1 MRRGF
6 HLDERA
12 AGLLLHV
19 TSLPGRFGAG
29 GFGPEARAFVDFLAS
44 ARLRWWQMLPL
55 GPGGGSP
62 YSSTSVFAADPSLVD
77 IERLV
82 GDGLLDASDLP
93 AQANHER
100 RADFGANQRARRAL
114 LERAFEHA
122 KQRRWHLDE
131 RRAYFDR
138 EAWWLA
144 DYALYASLKRA
155 HGESPYWQWPDA
167 LRRHDDA
174 ALAAF
179 ARHHGDSIELEI
191 FLQYLLS
198 RDLEALRSYAAER
211 GVGLMGDA
219 PIFVAHD
226 SADVWAHPELFAIDS
241 NGDLTEVAGVPPDA
255 FSDEGQLWGNPL
267 YDWGKIAETGYRFW
281 ISRLGKAF
289 ETFDCVRLDHFIG
302 FQRYWAIPRNAKTAK
317 AGVYRKGPGRALF
330 TALKH
335 ALGDVAIVAEDLGVL
350 TDEVRALRDS
360 QKFPGM
366 NVLQFSFD
374 PSPGA
379 ESGRP
384 HRYPKRS
391 VVYTGTHDN
400 DTLAG
405 WLGGPPSDA
414 SADVRASYERE
425 RAFALKYLGLPEG
438 APLRT
443 AVDAFVR
450 AAFANQAELAIVPVQ
465 DVLGLGRE
473 ARMNRPGIAEGNWGF
488 RLRRDDLGDDAA
500 ARLRDL
506 ATTYGRASDRTPKN
520 ESK

>member
-1 MRRGF
+1 MKRGF

-29 GFGPEARAFVDFLAS
+29 GFGAEARAFVDFVAS
-44 ARLRWWQMLPL
+44 ARLRWWQMLPI

-62 YSSTSVFAADPSLVD
+62 YSSTSVFAADPMLID
-77 IERLV
+77 IDRLV
-82 GDGLLDASDLP
+82 RDGLLEESELP
-93 AQANHER
+93 SPEPHGR
-100 RADFGANQRARRAL
+100 RADFDANRRVRRAL
-114 LERAFEHA
+114 LERAFERA
-122 KQRRWHLDE
+122 KPAGWHLEE

-144 DYALYASLKRA
+144 DYALYAALKRA
-155 HGESPYWQWPDA
+155 HGETPYWAWPTG

-179 ARHHGDSIELEI
+179 ARDHNGTIELEI
-191 FLQYLLS
+191 FLQYLLA
-198 RDLEALRSYAAER
+198 RDLEALHAYASAR

-226 SADVWAHPELFAIDS
+226 SADVWAHPELFAIDPK
-241 NGDLTEVAGVPPDA
+241 GELTEVAGVPPDA

-267 YDWGKIAETGYRFW
+267 YDWERIAETGYRFW
-281 ISRLGKAF
+281 IARLGKAF
-289 ETFDCVRLDHFIG
+289 DSFDCIRLDHFIG
-302 FQRYWAIPRNAKTAK
+302 FQRYWAVPRASKTAK
-317 AGVYRKGPGRALF
+317 AGAYRKGPGRALF
-330 TALKH
+330 SALKS
-335 ALGDVAIVAEDLGVL
+335 ALGDVPIVAEDLGVL
-350 TDEVRALRDS
+350 TDEVRALRDG

-384 HRYPKRS
+384 HRYAKRS

-405 WLGGPPSDA
+405 WLGGPPGDA
-414 SADVRASYERE
+414 STEVRASYERE
-425 RAFALKYLGLPEG
+425 RAFALKYLGLPAD

-450 AAFANQAELAIVPVQ
+450 AAFANQADLAMVPVQ
-465 DVLGLGRE
+465 DVLALGRD
-473 ARMNRPGIAEGNWGF
+473 ARMNRPGVAEGNWTF
-488 RLRRDDLGDDAA
+488 RVRPDDLGADAA

-506 ATTYGRASDRTPKN
+506 ATTYGRAIERSAKDEAK
-520 ESK
+520 